1 MNQTEERRYLA
12 NIHRI
17 TVAMEKIEKHLDIIA
32 SAMNP
37 FSEVGEDEEK
47 NRETEDR

>member
-37 FSEVGEDEEK
+37 FSETND
-47 NRETEDR
+47 NSRETNDRPT